1 MEPQNGR
8 QLGLEMIESEQPD
21 IVFMDIHMPIM
32 DGMEAITQ
40 LREKFSLDELP
51 VIALTAD
58 AFKQQQ
64 EEMLNCGFNDYII
77 KPISPIL
84 IKYLQIEKPNVVEN
98 QKVQT
103 AY

>member
-1 MEPQNGR
+1 VEPQNGR